1 MKFTAA
7 TILAAVGLVAA
18 QIGDIPACAAT
29 CLAQA
34 FSSSTAC
41 QPGDFACLCNPATY
55 QALITSITPC
65 VVSSCGET
73 VATSRSFRVIL
84 NEFTQVR
91 PAADRL
97 CAAVAGGGGAASG
110 SSAPSAASGASAG
123 PGATAA
129 GAGTGVTQAPASSA
143 AGQRTTRTVAVTN
156 VVTRNGSVIATA
168 TSTVVP
174 VTVNGASVQAP
185 VGVLAMLA
193 IGALAAL

>member
-73 VATSRSFRVIL
+73 VAT
-84 NEFTQVR
+84 TQVR